1 MSERT
6 RLHYPTVYVVHT
18 EDKNRY
24 KSVPDYTV
32 YVGETKVAA
41 ARDHVEN
48 GLTKAEVMAMHGIAS
63 VTPLERWCREY
74 RAGGPEALG
83 PRPKGRPRGSKSK
96 PRPEP
101 TREQE
106 LAEQV
111 AYLKAKVAYLEKLR
125 ALRASKSRDASEAP
139 SPTAR
144 RAGTPARPPPEDSG
158 TGQIHVLLSAV
169 ASGACDAGRSR
180 AIGRRDLG
188 THAERMRPPTDTHVP
203 GPRVRTEGV
212 GQERARGHAAHGTE
226 MRHPLQ
232 EPVEEVRLVQGRD
245 GRSRA

>member
-41 ARDHVEN
+41 SRDHVEN
-48 GLTKAEVMAMHGIAS
+48 GMTKTEVMARHGIAS
-63 VTPLERWCREY
+63 IASLERWCRDY
-74 RAGGPEALG
+74 RSGGPEAL
-83 PRPKGRPRGSKSK
+83 RPK
-96 PRPEP
+96 PEP

-125 ALRASKSRDASEAP
+125 ALRASKSRGASEAP
-139 SPTAR
+139 SSDCSQ
-144 RAGTPARPPPEDSG
+144 GGD
-158 TGQIHVLLSAV
+158 TGSAT
-169 ASGACDAGRSR
+169 S
-180 AIGRRDLG
+180 
-188 THAERMRPPTDTHVP
+188 
-203 GPRVRTEGV
+203 
-212 GQERARGHAAHGTE
+212 
-226 MRHPLQ
+226 
-232 EPVEEVRLVQGRD
+232 
-245 GRSRA
+245 